1 MPIKDTTCMVVYY
14 KKLKNKIKN
23 TARKNMFNSKKIL
36 LKINQVTKSFPKP
49 DGKDL
54 LVINHVDLTMHEGE
68 IVALLGRSGSGKSTL
83 LRMMGGL
90 TSPTSGEILYRD
102 IPIKKPMHGISM
114 VFQNFALMPWLTVL
128 ENVELGLEALK
139 ISAKVRRERAL
150 RAIDMIGMDGFESAY
165 PKELSGGMKQR
176 VGFARALVIQP
187 DLLLMDEPFSAL
199 DVLTSESL
207 RSDLLELWQD
217 KDSPIKGIFYV
228 THNIEEAVLT
238 ADRVLIF
245 GANPGHIRGELK
257 VNLKHPRNSQD
268 PQVLKLIDDV
278 YMMMTTTAQASQK
291 SAHPHHPVSIG
302 IEYRLPDTG
311 IAELIGLLEELDQL
325 QQKGPVDLPE
335 LADVVRLDIDDLFPV
350 LESLNLLGLAKIS
363 KGDISMTNMGKSWI
377 DSDITDKKILFA
389 QLLIQHIPLAKHI
402 SEHLNQEHHKREHYD
417 YFLGELE
424 SHFTQSEAE
433 RVLNT
438 MIDWA
443 RYAEIFNY
451 DAKTGFL
458 SLEDVD

>member
-1 MPIKDTTCMVVYY
+1 MKDS
-14 KKLKNKIKN
+14 
-23 TARKNMFNSKKIL
+23 RKIL
-36 LKINQVTKSFPKP
+36 LEIKQVTKSFQKP

-54 LVINHVDLTMHEGE
+54 LVIDHVNLTMYEGE

-90 TSPTSGEILYRD
+90 TSPTSGEILYRNT
-102 IPIKKPMHGISM
+102 PIKKPMRGIAM

-139 ISAKVRRERAL
+139 ISSKERRERAL
-150 RAIDMIGMDGFESAY
+150 HAIDIIGMDGFESAY

-217 KDSPIKGIFYV
+217 PDSPMKGIFYV

-238 ADRVLIF
+238 ADRILIF

-257 VNLKHPRNSQD
+257 VPLTHPRNSQD
-268 PQVLKLIDDV
+268 PEVLKLIDDV
-278 YMMMTTTAQASQK
+278 YMMMTTSKPSPK
-291 SAHPHHPVSIG
+291 SALQNSTQVPETPDLKIG

-311 IAELIGLLEELDQL
+311 IAELIGLLEELDEL

-363 KGDISMTNMGKSWI
+363 KGDISMTKMGKNWI
-377 DSDITDKKILFA
+377 DSDITDKKILFS

-417 YFLGELE
+417 YFLEELE
-424 SHFTQSEAE
+424 SHFTQSEAQ

-443 RYAEIFNY
+443 RYAELFNY